1 MSERVGTQEQ
11 LRWDHT
17 ATIDVKE
24 IADRRN
30 AKTRERRLLVALL
43 VAADAVATLSA
54 FFFVLW
60 PALLESTSS
69 ATSHPLTDTF
79 SACGVVGGLLLV
91 RLTLGLYLPANVLS
105 GSNEY
110 ERSFLASS
118 LGTLALV
125 FAGGLVPTF
134 ALSGNQPLL
143 FWAWLTFASMIG
155 RFVVRRVVYLLR
167 KRGVFVERVLIV
179 GANREGIAIGTQLA
193 QAKAAGARIVGFL
206 DEVASSPSEPMPGA
220 PLLGRAHDLRH
231 VVETQRIDSV
241 VIADPAQFKEC
252 LAADRDTMR
261 ILNDTELQMTP
272 GFFEVFTTG
281 IRIREDGFV
290 PLIALNK
297 ARISGIHRI
306 FKSTLDRLCSALL
319 LLILLPLFLL
329 LMLLI
334 KLGSKGPAMYRRRV
348 VGLGRQEFDAFKFR
362 TMVMNGNDILT
373 EEQKLELKDY
383 GKLKDDPRITKIGMF
398 IRKYSLDEL
407 PQLLNVLR
415 GEMSLVGPRMLT
427 YPELEKFGEWEHSL
441 LTVKPGM
448 TGLWQVSG
456 RSDLTYDDRVKLDM
470 YYIRNYTIWLDI
482 DILIRTIPAM
492 ISGRG
497 AY

>member
-1 MSERVGTQEQ
+1 M
-11 LRWDHT
+11 RWDSR
-17 ATIDVKE
+17 ATSIDVNE
-24 IADRRN
+24 IANRRHVK
-30 AKTRERRLLVALL
+30 ARERRVLLALLVALDT
-43 VAADAVATLSA
+43 AAALCA
-54 FFFVLW
+54 FFFALW
-60 PALLESTSS
+60 PAFVNSTLH
-69 ATSHPLTDTF
+69 TNLHPLAD
-79 SACGVVGGLLLV
+79 SLIVVGTVVSLILL
-91 RLTLGLYLPANVLS
+91 RLILGLYNPANVLA

-118 LGTLALV
+118 LGTLGIV
-125 FAGGLVPTF
+125 FAGGLYKPIT
-134 ALSGNQPLL
+134 LEGNEPLL
-143 FWAWLTFASMIG
+143 FWAWLTFASIIG
-155 RFVVRRVVYLLR
+155 RFLARRIVYVMR
-167 KRGVFVERVLIV
+167 KRGSFVERVLIV
-179 GANREGIAIGTQLA
+179 GANSEGIAIATQMA
-193 QAKAAGARIVGFL
+193 QAKSAGAHIVGFL
-206 DEVASSPSEPMPGA
+206 DDALPAEAEPIKGS
-220 PLLGRAHDLRH
+220 PLLGRSMDLRRI
-231 VVETQRIDSV
+231 VETERIDSV

-272 GFFEVFTTG
+272 GMFEVFTTG
-281 IRIREDGFV
+281 MRIREDGFV

-297 ARISGIHRI
+297 ARISGIHRL
-306 FKSTLDRLCSALL
+306 FKSSMDRLCSAILL
-319 LLILLPLFLL
+319 LLLFPLFLI
-329 LMLLI
+329 LMILI
-334 KLGSKGPAMYRRRV
+334 KIGSKGPAMYRRRV
-348 VGLGRQEFDAFKFR
+348 VGLARQEFDAFKFR
-362 TMVMNGNDILT
+362 TMYLNGNDMLT
-373 EEQKLELKDY
+373 DEQKTELRDY
-383 GKLKDDPRITKIGMF
+383 GKLKEDPRITKIGQF

-456 RSDLTYDDRVKLDM
+456 RSDLTYDDRVTLDM